1 MSSDPTFA
9 PDAPRQAAPGPVMAE
24 DVPQLEVAAT
34 EAPVAP
40 ERDARGVSYVF
51 NLIALYASFATF
63 LLIIAWFGIF
73 SEV

>member
-1 MSSDPTFA
+1 MSEP
-9 PDAPRQAAPGPVMAE
+9 AATGPVLNSN
-24 DVPQLEVAAT
+24 VPVADLAAT

-51 NLIALYASFATF
+51 NLIGLYLTF
-63 LLIIAWFGIF
+63 FLSLLLMAWFGIF